1 MTDAR
6 SIVLALGGK
15 WQGRYGL
22 CRCPAHGDR
31 KPSLS
36 LSDGSNGRLLAKCFS
51 GCDFAAIVEAL
62 RGLGLIKGGGALV
75 APDLCDH
82 YARARETQE
91 AAEAAKRAAQAERLW
106 QEAQPI
112 ARTAA
117 EAYLRGRGITGA
129 LPPSLRFHP
138 VCWHQS
144 AKRFPAMVAR
154 LEGASGF
161 AVHRTYLK
169 ADGTGKADVTPAKAM
184 LGATAGGAVRLSKGH
199 GALAVAEGVE
209 TALSLSCGLLSAPAT
224 VWAALSTSGLVSLR
238 LPTIPSR
245 LTIASDGDKAGRE
258 AAHALAE
265 RAAALGWAVSML
277 PAPDGADWND
287 VLMGKAVLT

>member
-6 SIVLALGGK
+6 TIVLALGGK
-15 WQGRYGL
+15 WHGRYGL

-36 LSDGSNGRLLAKCFS
+36 LSDGSNGRLLAKCHT

-62 RGLGLIKGGGALV
+62 RGLGLIEGGGAFV
-75 APDLCDH
+75 APDPIAL
-82 YARARETQE
+82 AQREAAE
-91 AAEAAKRAAQAERLW
+91 RAEAAKRAAQAERLW

-112 ARTAA
+112 EGTAA
-117 EAYLRGRGITGA
+117 EAYLRGRGIGGA

-138 VCWHQS
+138 ACWHQS

-154 LEGASGF
+154 LEGAIGF
-161 AVHRTYLK
+161 AVHRTYLR
-169 ADGTGKADVTPAKAM
+169 ADGSGKAGVAPAKAM
-184 LGATAGGAVRLSKGH
+184 LGATSGGAVRLSQGQ
-199 GALAVAEGVE
+199 GALAVAEGLE
-209 TALSLSCGLLSAPAT
+209 TALSLSYGLLSAPTAI
-224 VWAALSTSGLVSLR
+224 WAALSTSGLATLR
-238 LPTIPSR
+238 LPPAPSR
-245 LTIASDGDKAGRE
+245 LTIASDGDKPGRE

-265 RAAALGWAVSML
+265 RAVALGWAVSIL

-287 VLMGKAVLT
+287 VLTGKAVLA